1 MPRLIPLLD
10 RGFVRLVDV
19 MGSDES
25 IAEAARASTRRHGQD
40 YTPAAVRRLIRSLMR
55 RGHTSPFEMAEVK
68 LHCRMPIFVARQ
80 WIRTRTASTNEISGR
95 YSELEADAYVPPLE
109 RLAPQHPTERQ
120 GSAEGVVVDDAC
132 EVASALAEAAEVSR
146 RAYRRAL
153 AAGVAR
159 EVARVSLPLSTYTE
173 WYWKIDLHNL
183 LRFLRQRLDSHAQY
197 EIRVYAEAIAGLVRE
212 RFPLTWGAFEEYRL
226 HALTLS
232 RQEVAAIRY
241 FAEAY
246 GAHARDPILAQCGLA
261 GNEREAFTAKLAL
274 LGFARGVGD
283 E

>member
-1 MPRLIPLLD
+1 VIPLLD

-19 MGSDES
+19 MGSDEA

-40 YTPAAVRRLIRSLMR
+40 YTPAAVRRLLRSLMR
-55 RGHTSPFEMAEVK
+55 RGHTSPFEMAEIK

-120 GSAEGVVVDDAC
+120 GSAEGVVDAAC
-132 EVASALAEAAEVSR
+132 EVASALADAAEVSR

-159 EVARVSLPLSTYTE
+159 EVARVALPLSTYTE

-183 LRFLRQRLDSHAQY
+183 LRFLRQRLDAHAQY

-212 RFPLTWGAFEEYRL
+212 LFPLTWEAFEDYQR

-241 FAEAY
+241 FVEAY

-261 GNEREAFTAKLAL
+261 GAERGEFVAKLAR
-274 LGFARGVGD
+274 LGFERGVGD